1 MCGLIA
7 SVHGRK
13 GWVVEGGCAPRIK
26 DNNVVSLVLVG
37 WERDQFLREHESV
50 ALFFARGFDFTK
62 FVFYVIC

>member
-1 MCGLIA
+1 M
-7 SVHGRK
+7 
-13 GWVVEGGCAPRIK
+13 VEGGFAPRIK

-37 WERDQFLREHESV
+37 WERDQFLRERESV